1 MKEKGSHLDITLESN
16 CVFLK
21 GTGVDV
27 EPAYLTGQVAL
38 TLTEPTSLKEI
49 TLQFRGKARLPV
61 PASESLM
68 NNNAHIT
75 YTVCNH
81 DWSFLEGDKKHTR
94 TLKEG
99 RHVFPFQLRI
109 GGSLPSSIAALE
121 SEGASVSYRLRAQA
135 TRPGFNHNIQA
146 TALVHVIRSL
156 SEEALEYQQTLE
168 IENTWPEKLMYSIML
183 PHKAW
188 AAGDTLAALVKFSPL
203 NKRIS
208 VVRITTSLHETTS
221 VYARSGSQT
230 HVRVVASV
238 KQDIMNGR
246 GISSDGVPAA
256 GGHQGHTGSNSTLNG
271 SHAQG
276 DQTEILNNDIV
287 TTLTMPLPLTLTAT
301 HGVDPI
307 VTSHRVRWSI
317 IIANPDG
324 HTSELR
330 CSLPV
335 HILDAR
341 LLQEAKRHTAHTRR
355 LLLGGPDIPN
365 SEEDE
370 EMELPSYTS
379 HMRDR
384 VAGVALPDI
393 GFSNTST
400 ASSSGAPL
408 TPDGNVTLHGGPG
421 SGHSTPLEPN
431 VFSHLPHIPASGDNT
446 SLEWITSEL
455 LLQQWQQQR
464 HFGTGHRT
472 SYFVPDEHTDSD
484 VSRPASRAPSRP
496 GSRHSSRAASR
507 CASPDPHRT
516 ASGSSSSGS
525 RRGFAHSDS
534 RNSSTLQSR
543 EGHGARNLHG
553 LLKATMKPFT
563 SITHGH
569 WHSRPGGSHG
579 NLVDLPDRQPGSR
592 PQSSRRQSLTL
603 SPITFDASS
612 NGQNS
617 QHQQQI
623 RTRSTSMVP
632 PQLSSSTASTSS
644 SPSTA
649 GSAFFLPGTLT
660 EVPNYDVASRGF
672 IGGLPP
678 LTSLQGLPSYEEAAL
693 STPPTPLRNTSA
705 EGGLAMYDNQRRLT
719 QAQRARSEPDLVTR
733 MAGTGLRLSP
743 IGRQS

>member
-1 MKEKGSHLDITLESN
+1 
-16 CVFLK
+16 
-21 GTGVDV
+21 
-27 EPAYLTGQVAL
+27 
-38 TLTEPTSLKEI
+38 
-49 TLQFRGKARLPV
+49 
-61 PASESLM
+61 M
-68 NNNAHIT
+68 NNNAYIT

-109 GGSLPSSIAALE
+109 GGSLPSSITALE

-146 TALVHVIRSL
+146 TAPVHIIRSL
-156 SEEALEYQQTLE
+156 SEAALEYQQTLE

-203 NKRIS
+203 NKRVS
-208 VVRITTSLHETTS
+208 VVKITTSLHETTS
-221 VYARSGSQT
+221 VYARSGSQ
-230 HVRVVASV
+230 HHARVVAGV
-238 KQDIMNGR
+238 KHDIMNGR
-246 GISSDGVPAA
+246 AISSDGVPAA
-256 GGHQGHTGSNSTLNG
+256 GGYQGRSGSNSTLNG

-276 DQTEILNNDIV
+276 DQIEILNNDVV
-287 TTLTMPLPLTLTAT
+287 TTLTMPLPLTLTPT
-301 HGVDPI
+301 HAIDPI

-365 SEEDE
+365 SEVDEDI
-370 EMELPSYTS
+370 ELPSYTS

-408 TPDGNVTLHGGPG
+408 TPDGNVALNGGPC

-455 LLQQWQQQR
+455 LLQQQQQQGDS
-464 HFGTGHRT
+464 GTGLRT
-472 SYFVPDEHTDSD
+472 GYFVPDEHTDSD

-496 GSRHSSRAASR
+496 ASRHSSRAASR

-516 ASGSSSSGS
+516 SGSSSGP
-525 RRGFAHSDS
+525 RRGFAHSDP

-569 WHSRPGGSHG
+569 WLSRPGGSHG
-579 NLVDLPDRQPGSR
+579 NLVDLPDHQPRTR

-603 SPITFDASS
+603 SPITFDAPS
-612 NGQNS
+612 NRQNS
-617 QHQQQI
+617 QHHHQI
-623 RTRSTSMVP
+623 QTCSTSMFA
-632 PQLSSSTASTSS
+632 PQLSSSIASTSS

-649 GSAFFLPGTLT
+649 GSAFFLPGMLT
-660 EVPNYDVASRGF
+660 EVPDYDVASRGF

-678 LTSLQGLPSYEEAAL
+678 LTSLQGLPSYEEAAM
-693 STPPTPLRNTSA
+693 STPPTPLRNTLA

-733 MAGTGLRLSP
+733 MAGTGLSP

>member
-1 MKEKGSHLDITLESN
+1 MHKNHLIYN
-16 CVFLK
+16 CTYRLINNS
-21 GTGVDV
+21 
-27 EPAYLTGQVAL
+27 AYL
-38 TLTEPTSLKEI
+38 
-49 TLQFRGKARLPV
+49 
-61 PASESLM
+61 
-68 NNNAHIT
+68 T

-109 GGSLPSSIAALE
+109 GGSLPSSITALE

-146 TALVHVIRSL
+146 TAPVHIVRSL

-188 AAGDTLAALVKFSPL
+188 AAGDTLAALIKFSPL
-203 NKRIS
+203 NKGIS
-208 VVRITTSLHETTS
+208 VVRVTTSLQETTS
-221 VYARSGSQT
+221 IYARSGSQNY
-230 HVRVVASV
+230 VRVVASV
-238 KQDIMNGR
+238 KHDITNGR
-246 GISSDGVPAA
+246 VISSDGVPAA
-256 GGHQGHTGSNSTLNG
+256 EGYQGRSGSNSTLNV
-271 SHAQG
+271 SHAHR
-276 DQTEILNNDIV
+276 DQIEILNNDLV
-287 TTLTMPLPLTLTAT
+287 TTLTMPLPLTLTPT
-301 HGVDPI
+301 HGIEPI

-317 IIANPDG
+317 IIVNPDG

-341 LLQEAKRHTAHTRR
+341 LIQEAKRHTAHTRR
-355 LLLGGPDIPN
+355 LLLGGPDIPI

-370 EMELPSYTS
+370 DMDLPSYTS
-379 HMRDR
+379 HVRDR

-408 TPDGNVTLHGGPG
+408 TPDGNVTLNGAPG

-455 LLQQWQQQR
+455 LLQQRQQQR
-464 HFGTGHRT
+464 RSGTGHR
-472 SYFVPDEHTDSD
+472 SGYFVPDEHTDSD
-484 VSRPASRAPSRP
+484 VSRSASRAPSRP
-496 GSRHSSRAASR
+496 ASRHSSSVASR
-507 CASPDPHRT
+507 CASPDPNRT
-516 ASGSSSSGS
+516 DGNSSSGP
-525 RRGFAHSDS
+525 RQGFTHSDH
-534 RNSSTLQSR
+534 RTLQSR
-543 EGHGARNLHG
+543 EGHGARNLQG

-563 SITHGH
+563 SITHGN
-569 WHSRPGGSHG
+569 WLSRPGGSHG
-579 NLVDLPDRQPGSR
+579 NLVDLPDRQSRTR

-603 SPITFDASS
+603 SPITFDAPS
-612 NGQNS
+612 NSQNS
-617 QHQQQI
+617 RHYQQI
-623 RTRSTSMVP
+623 QTCSTNMIA
-632 PQLSSSTASTSS
+632 PQLSSSTISTSS
-644 SPSTA
+644 SPNTA

-660 EVPNYDVASRGF
+660 EVPDYDVASRGF

-678 LTSLQGLPSYEEAAL
+678 LTSLQGLPSYEEAAMSAP
-693 STPPTPLRNTSA
+693 STPPGNTSA
-705 EGGLAMYDNQRRLT
+705 EGGLAMHDNQRRLT

-733 MAGTGLRLSP
+733 MAGA
-743 IGRQS
+743 GRGCHR